1 MFSHS
6 GARSAP
12 GNSTRLALP
21 WQLSAALKRLQFFAA
36 NAVWWVLSIGIV
48 AAVWEGAAALQ
59 LIDPLILPPPHLFI
73 AEIQQQAQFLLPRI
87 GVQRVGANFVALT
100 AIMAS
105 LQRVLIG
112 LLLAFIAS
120 LLIGSFAF
128 YIDVFGKLM
137 LPAVTLLAPIAPVA
151 WIPFALVA
159 FGIGD
164 GAAIFVVFI
173 GIVFTLTLGT
183 VHHMTHVHQVYINSA
198 RVLGASRR
206 QVMFHV
212 ILPAILP
219 NLFVIMRINFF
230 GAWTGVLAAEM
241 LGVNTGL
248 GTIVMVGCQMM
259 NMNLTFLG
267 MAMIGLVGYFLD
279 ASCGLV
285 QKRVLW
291 WRSSAQL

>member
-1 MFSHS
+1 
-6 GARSAP
+6 
-12 GNSTRLALP
+12 
-21 WQLSAALKRLQFFAA
+21 
-36 NAVWWVLSIGIV
+36 VV
-48 AAVWEGAAALQ
+48 AVWEGAAALQ
-59 LIDPLILPPPHLFI
+59 LIDSLIFPQPHLFI
-73 AEIQQQAQFLLPRI
+73 AEIQQQAQFLLPWI

-100 AIMAS
+100 AIIAS

-137 LPAVTLLAPIAPVA
+137 LPAVTLLAPIASVA

-241 LGVNTGL
+241 VSVNTGL

>member
-1 MFSHS
+1 M
-6 GARSAP
+6 A
-12 GNSTRLALP
+12 T
-21 WQLSAALKRLQFFAA
+21 SAALKRLQLYAA
-36 NAVWWVLSIGIV
+36 NTVWWVLSIGIV
-48 AAVWEGAAALQ
+48 VTVWEGAAALQ
-59 LIDPLILPPPHLFI
+59 LIDSLIFSQPHLFI
-73 AEIQQQAQFLLPRI
+73 LPWI

-100 AIMAS
+100 AIIAS

-137 LPAVTLLAPIAPVA
+137 LLAVTLLAPIASVA

-183 VHHMTHVHQVYINSA
+183 VHHMTYVHQVYINSA

-219 NLFVIMRINFF
+219 NLFVIMRINFA
-230 GAWTGVLAAEM
+230 GNPRREAP
-241 LGVNTGL
+241 
-248 GTIVMVGCQMM
+248 I
-259 NMNLTFLG
+259 
-267 MAMIGLVGYFLD
+267 
-279 ASCGLV
+279 ASSGPG
-285 QKRVLW
+285 RVPWRPRW
-291 WRSSAQL
+291 WA

>member
-1 MFSHS
+1 M
-6 GARSAP
+6 A
-12 GNSTRLALP
+12 T
-21 WQLSAALKRLQFFAA
+21 SAALKRLQLYAA
-36 NAVWWVLSIGIV
+36 NTVWWVLSIGIV
-48 AAVWEGAAALQ
+48 VTVWEGAAALQ
-59 LIDPLILPPPHLFI
+59 LIDSLIFSQPHLFI
-73 AEIQQQAQFLLPRI
+73 AEIQQQAQFLLPWI

-100 AIMAS
+100 AIIAS

-137 LPAVTLLAPIAPVA
+137 LPAVTLLAPIASVA

-241 LGVNTGL
+241 VGVNTGL